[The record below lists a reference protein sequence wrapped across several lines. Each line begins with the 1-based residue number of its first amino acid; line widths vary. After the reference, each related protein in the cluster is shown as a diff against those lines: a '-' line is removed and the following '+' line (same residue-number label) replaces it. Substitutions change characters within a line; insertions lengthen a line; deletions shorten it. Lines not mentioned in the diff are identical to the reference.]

1 MSDADD
7 MISSYI
13 TKPWQAQSPVSTGFI
28 STTSDLLERSML
40 SSLFFELFCNDFF
53 HTTEVWGWSYVDDML
68 FFLLPIIFFSVF
80 LNDILTFLLNVCN
93 ALSRQN
99 PIKTLWYVLAPGLAH
114 AHQGNKLSGTST
126 GLVLNRRL
134 HLCWS

>member
-1 MSDADD
+1 M
-7 MISSYI
+7 
-13 TKPWQAQSPVSTGFI
+13 
-28 STTSDLLERSML
+28 
-40 SSLFFELFCNDFF
+40 
-53 HTTEVWGWSYVDDML
+53 DDML
-68 FFLLPIIFFSVF
+68 FFLLLIMFLSVF

-114 AHQGNKLSGTST
+114 APQGNKLSGTSI
-126 GLVLNRRL
+126 GLALNRRF